1 MVTQNPVDIDY
12 KGLTNAG
19 TWFIGK
25 LQAERDK
32 EQVLSGLKGAIA
44 EAGKSEKTDF
54 DTLISKLGSRVFLLH
69 NCTRTGR
76 WSCTRWAQSY
86 LRGPL
91 TRPQVASS
99 WRRG

>member
-1 MVTQNPVDIDY
+1 MILVTQNPVDIDY

-32 EQVLSGLKGAIA
+32 ERVLSGLKGAIA

-54 DTLISKLGSRVFLLH
+54 DTLISKLGSRVFLMH
-69 NCTRTGR
+69 NVH
-76 WSCTRWAQSY
+76 AD
-86 LRGPL
+86 GPVVMHTL
-91 TRPQVASS
+91 EVRATCAAR
-99 WRRG
+99 

>member
-1 MVTQNPVDIDY
+1 MKQACAFGLGVILVTQNPVDIDY

-32 EQVLSGLKGAIA
+32 ERVLSGLKGAIA

-54 DTLISKLGSRVFLLH
+54 STLISKLGSRGFPPAQR
-69 NCTRTGR
+69 TRTGR
-76 WSCTRWAQSY
+76 WSCTA
-86 LRGPL
+86 GPRA
-91 TRPQVASS
+91 TCAAR
-99 WRRG
+99 